1 MSLNSCV
8 ECGERHTIPN
18 EHLFT
23 YVESNDK
30 LNKRGL
36 VDSITL
42 EPFIDPVDLSCG
54 HTFSKHSIEH
64 VFLTTK
70 ACPECRTE
78 SSKFN
83 ETSRIIRSQVNQLEV
98 WCPRK
103 CGLNVE
109 RHSLR
114 NHLAENCPNIKQHYC
129 PNKYKEE
136 TCKFYGIREDL
147 EKHTHECSFRILDC
161 EGKCGVIAIEQMPP
175 YHPHSCIHFLCQKTK
190 QMIEIIKQMHP
201 ELQQV
206 KQKYLLQENTLNIHK
221 GYIQEKDTKMKE
233 RDNIISFLEK
243 KSLIQ
248 DEKISKLTEELHL
261 LNKEAYDNKFKI
273 LKEQAVKGDIM
284 AQIQVGR
291 IFEDGNKYI
300 MKNVEFA
307 KLWYGKAQAQD
318 SKMATECLK
327 SLENEAWTK
336 KRTLG
341 VSDTLDDTPSNIK
354 KQKTDYGVSFGKS
367 MWDDKTNK
375 KPSNS
380 DATTINTPITIN

>member
-1 MSLNSCV
+1 M
-8 ECGERHTIPN
+8 
-18 EHLFT
+18 
-23 YVESNDK
+23 
-30 LNKRGL
+30 
-36 VDSITL
+36 
-42 EPFIDPVDLSCG
+42 
-54 HTFSKHSIEH
+54 
-64 VFLTTK
+64 
-70 ACPECRTE
+70 
-78 SSKFN
+78 
-83 ETSRIIRSQVNQLEV
+83 
-98 WCPRK
+98 
-103 CGLNVE
+103 
-109 RHSLR
+109 
-114 NHLAENCPNIKQHYC
+114 
-129 PNKYKEE
+129 
-136 TCKFYGIREDL
+136 
-147 EKHTHECSFRILDC
+147 
-161 EGKCGVIAIEQMPP
+161 
-175 YHPHSCIHFLCQKTK
+175 HPHPTHNCIHFLSQKTL
-190 QMIEIIKQMHP
+190 QMIDIIKQMHP
-201 ELQQV
+201 KLINLEHQYQH
-206 KQKYLLQENTLNIHK
+206 QKNTLNIHK

-261 LNKEAYDNKFKI
+261 LNKEAFDSKFKI

-327 SLENEAWTK
+327 TLENESWTK

-367 MWDDKTNK
+367 MWDDKTNQ